1 MDIINT
7 KALLQELADIGI
19 NEVVIEPVEN
29 GTRVRGSNKDRNTIV
44 FKTIPD
50 LNLVEIA
57 IGIQSVRGLLSRI
70 NLFEEEKASIVLKNG
85 SSFTQSVTIKQGK
98 RNASFRCSAPSD
110 LAVPKVVP
118 DCEIN
123 DDNRILLD
131 KDYVGFINDAVSAMA
146 YTGNNAERSISVK
159 VESEELVL
167 TINDGECDSFVDNK
181 PMEVV
186 NCRGNWEIGA
196 FSKLMKLSSHY
207 VDGDAEFS
215 ISEHG
220 VGVFR
225 IGVLDALIPPMV
237 S

>member
-1 MDIINT
+1 MDIITT
-7 KALLQELADIGI
+7 KDLLQELADIGI

-44 FKTIPD
+44 FKTVPD
-50 LNLVEIA
+50 VNLVSIPL
-57 IGIQSVRGLLSRI
+57 GIQSVRGLLSRI
-70 NLFEEEKASIVLKNG
+70 NLFEEDKASIVLKNG
-85 SSFTQSVTIKQGK
+85 DNYTQSITIKQGK
-98 RNASFRCSAPSD
+98 RNASFRCSSPSD

-118 DCEIN
+118 DCEVN
-123 DDNRILLD
+123 DENRILFD
-131 KDYVGFINDAVSAMA
+131 KEYVGFVNDAVSAMA
-146 YTGNNAERSISVK
+146 YTGNNQERSISIK
-159 VESEELVL
+159 VETNELTL
-167 TINDGECDSFVDNK
+167 TINDGDCDSFVDTK

-186 NCRGNWEIGA
+186 NCRGNWEIAA
-196 FSKLMKLSSHY
+196 FTKLMKLSSTY
-207 VDGDAEFS
+207 SEADSEFA